1 MKFNKF
7 GKAYHLSIQTPSD
20 LRDALSIDD
29 SFWAVTSAPTTAFDE
44 DAAFLKYIDSDGNGR
59 IRSDEVRAAVRW
71 LLDRLCDDAKV
82 GAPEDELAIASIGSE
97 SDAGKA
103 IHVTVAYVNE
113 QAGRSDGRIRLA
125 DVRAAMASLQAK
137 PLNGDGVLVPD
148 AADTPELKAWIEAAI
163 AATGGTPDISGK
175 QGVNSDQ
182 IAAFKAAVHDFLEWK
197 ALGKPENAETMP
209 LGADTPD
216 VYNLYAR
223 HADAIDRFFFLADF
237 ERFDPANAAKFLAAK
252 PDTETAAAALDAA
265 PLARPAPDGALPL
278 EGPLVNPSH
287 RADVAALRNGL
298 FGRVLGAKDP
308 ASVTEAQ
315 WRKVKSVLA
324 AHGAYLAAKKGA
336 IVEKLDAAM
345 LPVWD
350 KGDFA
355 ERAARLQED
364 DKVVAQRVSAFAD
377 LEKLLLYHR
386 RLPRFLNNYVALTQL
401 YDPKQVSLFER
412 GRLLIDGRWF
422 NLAIQIPDPGAHAAV
437 AKNGGLYTMYLKI
450 EPHDA
455 AGAPFT
461 VVVPAT
467 SGTRGNL
474 AVGKR
479 GVFFDLQNH
488 EYDAT
493 IVSLIENPISLR
505 EAILSPFQNIAK
517 SVLGKIESM
526 SAASQAKIEATG
538 TGAAT
543 DALDGKKPEAPA
555 PAPAAGG
562 APGGLFMTLSIA
574 IAALGSA
581 FAFLAKSV
589 SEMSW
594 SSRLI
599 SLGVLLLIVFG
610 PIILAGVIKLMRQ
623 DLGPIIEGCGWA
635 VNKSMRLTRR
645 LRRQFTLR
653 MPYPKEASGT
663 PAKRCARALG
673 VLVLLAA
680 LVGAFFWVRSAC
692 RTAEPEAPVADVVK
706 DAAADAAGAVSET
719 ATDAVDAA
727 ADAAATVADDAAEA
741 AAPAEEAAPVADPV
755 LEPVDED
762 TAADA
767 EASAPETDAEPVPA
781 ATEDPGDKVND

>member
-7 GKAYHLSIQTPSD
+7 GKAYHLVLETPAD
-20 LRDALSIDD
+20 LRDALAVDD

-44 DAAFLKYIDSDGNGR
+44 DPAFLKYLDSDGNGR
-59 IRSDEVRAAVRW
+59 IRSDEVRAALRW
-71 LLDRLCDDAKV
+71 LLARLADDAKV
-82 GAPEDELAIASIGSE
+82 GAPSDDVPVASVASAD
-97 SDAGKA
+97 DAGKA
-103 IHVTVAYVNE
+103 IHTTIAYVNE
-113 QAGRSDGRIRLA
+113 QAGRTDGVVRLA
-125 DVRAAMASLQAK
+125 DVRAAMSSLQGK

-148 AADTPELKAWIEAAI
+148 AADTPELKAWIEAAVK
-163 AATGGTPDISGK
+163 ATGGTADISGK
-175 QGVNSDQ
+175 QGVSSDQ
-182 IAAFKAAVHDFLEWK
+182 IAAFKDAVHDFLAWK
-197 ALGKPENAETMP
+197 AQGGADNKETMP

-216 VYNLYAR
+216 VHALYAR
-223 HADAIDRFFFLADF
+223 HAEAIDRFFFLADF
-237 ERFDPANAAKFLAAK
+237 ERFDPERAAKFLAAK
-252 PDTETAAAALDAA
+252 PDTDTAAAALDSA
-265 PLARPAPDGALPL
+265 PLARPAPDGSLPL
-278 EGPLVNPSH
+278 DGALVNPSH

-298 FGRVLGAKDP
+298 FGRVLGTKDP
-308 ASVTEAQ
+308 AAATEAD
-315 WRKVKSVLA
+315 WKKVKAALA
-324 AHGAYLAAKKGA
+324 PYGAYLAAKKGA
-336 IVEKLDAAM
+336 IAEALPADM

-355 ERAARLQED
+355 ERAAKLQEE
-364 DKVVAQRVSAFAD
+364 DKVVAQRVAAFAD

-386 RLPRFLNNYVALTQL
+386 RLPRFVNNYVALTQL
-401 YDPKQVSLFER
+401 YDPKQVALFEK

-422 NLAIQIPDPGAHAAV
+422 NLAIQIPDPAAHAAV

-479 GVFFDLQNH
+479 GVFFDLQDH

-493 IVSLIENPISLR
+493 IVSLVENPISLK
-505 EAILSPFQNIAK
+505 EAILAPFQNIAK
-517 SVLGKIESM
+517 SVLGKIENM
-526 SAASQAKIEATG
+526 GAAASSKIEAAG

-562 APGGLFMTLSIA
+562 PAGGMFMTISIA

-594 SSRLI
+594 TSRLVT
-599 SLGVLLLIVFG
+599 LAVLLAVVFG
-610 PIILAGVIKLMRQ
+610 PIVLAGVLKLMRQ

-653 MPYPKEASGT
+653 MPYPREADGT
-663 PAKRCARALG
+663 PCKRFLAGLLTL
-673 VLVLLAA
+673 LVAAA
-680 LVGAFFWVRSAC
+680 LVLCVVFGIRAARAK
-692 RTAEPEAPVADVVK
+692 AAGEPAPTVEEVVQ
-706 DAAADAAGAVSET
+706 DAASDAALSFGTRET
-719 ATDAVDAA
+719 LLTLLLLLALYALSWLLSIRFYAGR
-727 ADAAATVADDAAEA
+727 E
-741 AAPAEEAAPVADPV
+741 
-755 LEPVDED
+755 L
-762 TAADA
+762 
-767 EASAPETDAEPVPA
+767 
-781 ATEDPGDKVND
+781 

>member
-7 GKAYHLSIQTPSD
+7 GKAYHLVLETPAD
-20 LRDALSIDD
+20 LRDALAIDD

-44 DAAFLKYIDSDGNGR
+44 DPAFLRYLDSDGNGR
-59 IRSDEVRAAVRW
+59 IRSDEVRAALRW
-71 LLDRLCDDAKV
+71 LLARLADDAKV
-82 GAPEDELAIASIGSE
+82 GAPSDDMPVASVASAD
-97 SDAGKA
+97 DAGKA
-103 IHVTVAYVNE
+103 IHTTIAYVNE
-113 QAGRSDGRIRLA
+113 QAGRSDGVIRLA
-125 DVRAAMASLQAK
+125 DVRAAMASLQGK

-148 AADTPELKAWIEAAI
+148 AADTPELKAWIEAAVK
-163 AATGGTPDISGK
+163 ATGGTPDISGK
-175 QGVNSDQ
+175 QGVSSDQ
-182 IAAFKAAVHDFLEWK
+182 IAAFKDAVHDFLAWK
-197 ALGKPENAETMP
+197 ALGKPDNGETMP
-209 LGADTPD
+209 FGADTPD
-216 VYNLYAR
+216 IYALYAR
-223 HADAIDRFFFLADF
+223 HAEAIDRFFFLADF
-237 ERFDPANAAKFLAAK
+237 ERFDPERAAKFIAAK
-252 PDTETAAAALDAA
+252 SDTDTAAAALDSA
-265 PLARPAPDGALPL
+265 PLARPAPDGSLPL
-278 EGPLVNPSH
+278 DGSLVNPAR
-287 RADVAALRNGL
+287 RADVEALRNGL
-298 FGRVLGAKDP
+298 FGRVLGTKDP
-308 ASVTEAQ
+308 AAATEAD
-315 WRKVKSVLA
+315 WKKVKAALA
-324 AHGAYLAAKKGA
+324 PYGAYLAAKKGA
-336 IVEKLDAAM
+336 IAEALPADM

-355 ERAARLQED
+355 DRAAKLQEE
-364 DKVVAQRVSAFAD
+364 DKVVAQRVAAFAD

-386 RLPRFLNNYVALTQL
+386 RLPRFVNNYVALTQL
-401 YDPKQVSLFER
+401 YDPKQTALFER

-422 NLAIQIPDPGAHAAV
+422 NLAIQIPDPAAHAAV

-450 EPHDA
+450 EPHEG

-555 PAPAAGG
+555 PAPASGG
-562 APGGLFMTLSIA
+562 APGGLFMTISIA

-589 SEMSW
+589 GEMSW
-594 SSRLI
+594 KTRLV
-599 SLGVLLLIVFG
+599 SLVVLLAVVFG
-610 PIILAGVIKLMRQ
+610 PIVLAGVLKLMRQ

-653 MPYPKEASGT
+653 MPYPKEADGT
-663 PAKRCARALG
+663 PCKRFLAGLLTL
-673 VLVLLAA
+673 LVAAA
-680 LVGAFFWVRSAC
+680 LVLCIVFGIRAARAK
-692 RTAEPEAPVADVVK
+692 AAGEPAPTVEEVVQ
-706 DAAADAAGAVSET
+706 DATADAAGAVAET
-719 ATDAVDAA
+719 AADAVESA
-727 ADAAATVADDAAEA
+727 ADAAATVAENAAGA
-741 AAPAEEAAPVADPV
+741 AAPAPAEAPAEAAP
-755 LEPVDED
+755 
-762 TAADA
+762 
-767 EASAPETDAEPVPA
+767 AEPA
-781 ATEDPGDKVND
+781 AE

>member
-7 GKAYHLSIQTPSD
+7 GKAYHLSIETPSD

-44 DAAFLKYIDSDGNGR
+44 DSALLKYLDSDGNGR

-82 GAPEDELAIASIGSE
+82 GAPEDELAIASIGSG

-103 IHVTVAYVNE
+103 IHTTVAYVNE
-113 QAGRSDGRIRLA
+113 QAGRSDGRIRLG

-163 AATGGTPDISGK
+163 SATGGTQDISGK

-197 ALGKPENAETMP
+197 ALGKPENAATMP

-223 HADAIDRFFFLADF
+223 HAEAIDRFFFLADF

-252 PDTETAAAALDAA
+252 PDTDTAAAALDAA
-265 PLARPAPDGALPL
+265 PLARPAPDGSLPL

-298 FGRVLGAKDP
+298 FGRVLGSKDP
-308 ASVTEAQ
+308 VAATEAD

-324 AHGAYLAAKKGA
+324 PYGAYLAAKKGA

-355 ERAARLQED
+355 ERAAKLQED
-364 DKVVAQRVSAFAD
+364 DKIVAQRVAAFAD
-377 LEKLLLYHR
+377 LEKLLLFHR

-401 YDPKQVSLFER
+401 YDPKQVSLFEK

-422 NLAIQIPDPGAHAAV
+422 NLSIQIPDPGAHAAV

-455 AGAPFT
+455 SGAPFT

-526 SAASQAKIEATG
+526 SAASQSKIEATG
-538 TGAAT
+538 AGAAT

-555 PAPAAGG
+555 PAPAAG
-562 APGGLFMTLSIA
+562 APGGMFMTISIA

-589 SEMSW
+589 SDMSW
-594 SSRLI
+594 TSRLVT
-599 SLGVLLLIVFG
+599 LAVLLAIVFG
-610 PIILAGVIKLMRQ
+610 PIILAGVLKLMRQ

-663 PAKRCARALG
+663 PAKRCARFFG
-673 VLVLLAA
+673 VLVLIAA
-680 LVGAFFWVRSAC
+680 LVGAFFWVRSAL
-692 RTAEPEAPVADVVK
+692 RTPEAPAPAAPAAEAPAEPAPVVEESAAPAPDAEASEETASAVEESAPTAEPEA
-706 DAAADAAGAVSET
+706 ET
-719 ATDAVDAA
+719 A
-727 ADAAATVADDAAEA
+727 ATAGE
-741 AAPAEEAAPVADPV
+741 
-755 LEPVDED
+755 
-762 TAADA
+762 
-767 EASAPETDAEPVPA
+767 
-781 ATEDPGDKVND
+781 

>member
-7 GKAYHLSIQTPSD
+7 GKAYHLAIDNPAG
-20 LRDALSIDD
+20 LRDALAIDD

-44 DAAFLKYIDSDGNGR
+44 DPAFLKYLDADGNGR
-59 IRSDEVRAAVRW
+59 IRSDEVRAALRW
-71 LLDRLCDDAKV
+71 LLARLADDAKV
-82 GAPEDELAIASIGSE
+82 GAPEDEMTVASVASAD
-97 SDAGKA
+97 DAGKA
-103 IHVTVAYVNE
+103 IHTTIAYVNE
-113 QAGRSDGRIRLA
+113 QAGRSDGVIRLA
-125 DVRAAMASLQAK
+125 DVRAAMASLQGK
-137 PLNGDGVLVPD
+137 PLNGDGVLVAD
-148 AADTPELKAWIEAAI
+148 AADTPELKAWIEAAVK
-163 AATGGTPDISGK
+163 ATGGTPDISGK

-182 IAAFKAAVHDFLEWK
+182 IAAFKDAVHDFLAWK
-197 ALGKPENAETMP
+197 AQGAADNKETMP

-216 VYNLYAR
+216 VYALYAR
-223 HADAIDRFFFLADF
+223 HAEAIDRFFFLADF

-252 PDTETAAAALDAA
+252 PDTDTAAAALDSA

-278 EGPLVNPSH
+278 DGPLVNPSH

-298 FGRVLGAKDP
+298 FGRVLGSKDP
-308 ASVTEAQ
+308 AAATEAD
-315 WRKVKSVLA
+315 WKKVKAVLA
-324 AHGAYLAAKKGA
+324 PYGAYLAAKKGA
-336 IVEKLDAAM
+336 IAEALPAEM

-355 ERAARLQED
+355 DRAAKLQET
-364 DKVVAQRVSAFAD
+364 DKVVAQRVAAFAD

-386 RLPRFLNNYVALTQL
+386 RLPRFANNYVSLTQL
-401 YDPKQVSLFER
+401 YDPKQVALFEK

-422 NLAIQIPDPGAHAAV
+422 NLAIQIPDPAAHAAV

-450 EPHDA
+450 EPHEG

-493 IVSLIENPISLR
+493 IVSLVENPISLK

-517 SVLGKIESM
+517 SVLGKIENM
-526 SAASQAKIEATG
+526 GAAASSKIEAAG
-538 TGAAT
+538 TAAAG

-562 APGGLFMTLSIA
+562 APAGGMFMTISIA

-589 SEMSW
+589 GEMSW
-594 SSRLI
+594 RTRFV
-599 SLGVLLLIVFG
+599 SLVVLLAVVFG
-610 PIILAGVIKLMRQ
+610 PIVLAGVLKLMRQ

-653 MPYPKEASGT
+653 MPYPREADGT
-663 PAKRCARALG
+663 PCKRFLAGLLTLLVAVALVLCLVFGIRAARAK
-673 VLVLLAA
+673 AA
-680 LVGAFFWVRSAC
+680 GEEPPAIEDV
-692 RTAEPEAPVADVVK
+692 AEVVE
-706 DAAADAAGAVSET
+706 DAAADAAGAVTET
-719 ATDAVDAA
+719 AADAVESA
-727 ADAAATVADDAAEA
+727 ADAAAEVADKAADA
-741 AAPAEEAAPVADPV
+741 AAPADAAP
-755 LEPVDED
+755 
-762 TAADA
+762 A
-767 EASAPETDAEPVPA
+767 EAPA
-781 ATEDPGDKVND
+781 APAAE

>member
-7 GKAYHLSIQTPSD
+7 GKAYHLAIDNPAG
-20 LRDALSIDD
+20 LRDALAIDD

-44 DAAFLKYIDSDGNGR
+44 DPAFLKYLDADGNGR
-59 IRSDEVRAAVRW
+59 IRSDEVRAALRW
-71 LLDRLCDDAKV
+71 LLARLADDAKV
-82 GAPEDELAIASIGSE
+82 GAPEDEMAVASVASAD
-97 SDAGKA
+97 DAGKA
-103 IHVTVAYVNE
+103 IHTTIAYVNE
-113 QAGRSDGRIRLA
+113 QAGRSDGVIRLA
-125 DVRAAMASLQAK
+125 DVRAAMASLQGK
-137 PLNGDGVLVPD
+137 PLNGDGVLVAE
-148 AADTPELKAWIEAAI
+148 AADTPELKAWIEAAVK
-163 AATGGTPDISGK
+163 ATGGTPDISGK

-182 IAAFKAAVHDFLEWK
+182 IAAFKDAVHDFLAWK
-197 ALGKPENAETMP
+197 AQGAADNKGTMP

-216 VYNLYAR
+216 VYALYAR
-223 HADAIDRFFFLADF
+223 HAEAIDRFFFLADF

-252 PDTETAAAALDAA
+252 PDTDTAAAALDSA

-278 EGPLVNPSH
+278 DGPLVNPSH

-298 FGRVLGAKDP
+298 FGRVLGSKDP
-308 ASVTEAQ
+308 AAATEAD
-315 WRKVKSVLA
+315 WKKVKAVLA
-324 AHGAYLAAKKGA
+324 PYGAYLAAKKGA
-336 IVEKLDAAM
+336 IVEALPADM

-355 ERAARLQED
+355 DRAAKLQET
-364 DKVVAQRVSAFAD
+364 DKVVAQRVAAFAD

-386 RLPRFLNNYVALTQL
+386 RLPRFVNNYVALTQL
-401 YDPKQVSLFER
+401 YDPKQTALFER

-422 NLAIQIPDPGAHAAV
+422 NLAIQIPDPAAHAAV

-450 EPHDA
+450 EPHEG

-493 IVSLIENPISLR
+493 IVSLVENPISLK

-517 SVLGKIESM
+517 SVLGKIENM
-526 SAASQAKIEATG
+526 GAAASSKIEAAG

-562 APGGLFMTLSIA
+562 PAGGMFMTISIA

-589 SEMSW
+589 GEMSW
-594 SSRLI
+594 KTRLV
-599 SLGVLLLIVFG
+599 SLVVLLAVVFG
-610 PIILAGVIKLMRQ
+610 PIVLAGVLKLMRQ

-653 MPYPKEASGT
+653 MPYPKEADGT
-663 PAKRCARALG
+663 PCKRFLAGLLTLLVAVALVLCLVFGIRAARAK
-673 VLVLLAA
+673 AA
-680 LVGAFFWVRSAC
+680 GEEPPAIEDV
-692 RTAEPEAPVADVVK
+692 AEVVEG
-706 DAAADAAGAVSET
+706 AAADAAGAVTET
-719 ATDAVDAA
+719 AADAVESAAGAAAEVADKA
-727 ADAAATVADDAAEA
+727 ADAAAPAEAPAAE
-741 AAPAEEAAPVADPV
+741 
-755 LEPVDED
+755 
-762 TAADA
+762 
-767 EASAPETDAEPVPA
+767 
-781 ATEDPGDKVND
+781 